1 MEKNLIPNLPKVT
14 YMFFNIEPSRKLSQK
29 CHPKKMPARWVSPLA
44 VTYGWPTAPKEHCL
58 GVCGQFF
65 SLNLPCE
72 MTGVLHFYSER
83 KKLHCIFNLD
93 LTRFFIR
100 LKAKENLRT
109 TSKQDFVANLESDK
123 ISASSSRKKLSFP
136 QKIIFPFNEQ
146 KELLRKSLR
155 RWI

>member
-1 MEKNLIPNLPKVT
+1 
-14 YMFFNIEPSRKLSQK
+14 
-29 CHPKKMPARWVSPLA
+29 MPDRWVSPVA
-44 VTYGWPTAPKEHCL
+44 VTYGWPTALKEHCS

-72 MTGVLHFYSER
+72 MTGVLHFYSEC

-123 ISASSSRKKLSFP
+123 ISASSSRKKIVISSKNHFSF
-136 QKIIFPFNEQ
+136 QRAKRTFEKIPLAVNLTQTNICDEKAP
-146 KELLRKSLR
+146 KDYCSL
-155 RWI
+155 IP